1 MGRVDQQQVGAYPG
15 RGRSRR
21 RDRRGRG
28 VRGPLLPTG
37 VPARRTRAERFDQL
51 VMTSVRRLAPRW
63 AAELEGV
70 DIAVEDIPP
79 NDPTPW
85 EAGHAPLGRVFPPD
99 GRRAPRLV
107 VYRRPV
113 EGRAD
118 DDLPMLVHEVVV
130 EQVAALLGRTP
141 AEIDPAFEE

>member
-1 MGRVDQQQVGAYPG
+1 
-15 RGRSRR
+15 
-21 RDRRGRG
+21 
-28 VRGPLLPTG
+28 
-37 VPARRTRAERFDQL
+37 
-51 VMTSVRRLAPRW
+51 MTSVRRLAPRW

-79 NDPTPW
+79 NEPTPW
-85 EAGHAPLGRVFPPD
+85 EAGHAPLGRVYPSD

-141 AEIDPAFEE
+141 AEIDPAFED